1 MSTPDR
7 SSQKPGA
14 PADPVVAPGVLR
26 TDIDPNAHAVM
37 IDFDPR
43 VISDDGVRKVAERLA
58 PLGHQQYCKTLLHL
72 AGRASGAA
80 EDRIERKAQEIPGIR
95 RARATFLGGVMTVTF
110 DDARLTEAQVIDRVR
125 STGAPVTSLPDS
137 GAATP
142 QDGLRYWFT
151 GERLEA
157 VFTVLTL
164 VFMVAGWATSKIG
177 GFWSVG
183 FYAAA
188 YLTGGYF
195 GVRAGLQSLRQ
206 WTIDVDLLMVLAAIG
221 AAIVNAPFEGAML
234 LFLFSLSNV
243 LQAYAIDR
251 TRKAIQSLMKLRP
264 EKALV
269 RRGEGT
275 MTLPVGELVV
285 GDVLVVRPGESI
297 ALDSVIIEGSSA
309 VDQASLTGES
319 IPVSRTVGDPVFAGT
334 INQTGGLEVR
344 VTRLAKD
351 STIEKLVRMVEEA
364 QTEKADTQRFLDR
377 AEQFYAVGVLL
388 FTLGL
393 ILVPILFL
401 DETFRIA
408 FYRAMTVMVVASP
421 CALIISTPASI
432 LSAIG
437 GAARRGVLF
446 KGGVHLE
453 RAATIKVVAFDKTG
467 TLTEGKPRV
476 TDVIVGERVVAFVG
490 QVRSPGGVGNAPDG
504 KIVGHVPSRG
514 AGGNVPDGRAVGHV
528 PSRGVGGD
536 TPYGGI
542 RPTGV
547 DGEALSLLG
556 LVGAVELKSE
566 HPLAQAIVSECR
578 TRGVAV
584 VDCAGFQS
592 VSGKGASALVDGR
605 RIAVG
610 NARYFTALKLSLPE
624 AFARQVATLQ
634 DEGKT
639 VVIVGELDEA
649 HDSAR
654 FLGAVAIA
662 DVLRA
667 DAPEVIRQLKA
678 DGITRVVMLTGD
690 NTRVAQAIGRLA
702 GVDEVH
708 ADLLP
713 EDKVRVIKELRNI
726 GPVAMVGD
734 GVNDAPA
741 LATAT
746 VGVAMGA
753 AGTDVAMETADV
765 VLMSDNLKNIVFALS
780 LSRRART
787 IIYQNLAFSLL
798 VIGVLIVSALGFRLP
813 LPVGVIAH
821 EGSTVL
827 VCLNG
832 LRMLVYKGR

>member
-1 MSTPDR
+1 MAMSTPADANGSRTPDR
-7 SSQKPGA
+7 ANPSPGE
-14 PADPVVAPGVLR
+14 PAATPGVLR
-26 TDIDPNAHAVM
+26 ADIDPASHAVM

-43 VISDDGVRKVAERLA
+43 VISDEGVKKVAERLA
-58 PLGHQQYCKTLLHL
+58 PIGHQQYCKTILHL

-80 EDRIERKAQEIPGIR
+80 EDRLERKAQQIPGVR

-110 DDARLTEAQVIDRVR
+110 DDARLTESEVLERVR
-125 STGAPVTSLPDS
+125 STGAPVKKMSDGE
-137 GAATP
+137 GAAP
-142 QDGLRYWFT
+142 QTAGDWLRYWLT

-157 VFTVLTL
+157 VSTGLTL
-164 VFMVAGWATSKIG
+164 VFMLAGWATAKVG

-206 WTIDVDLLMVLAAIG
+206 GTIDVDLLMVLAAIG
-221 AAIVNAPFEGAML
+221 AAIVQAPFEGAML

-264 EKALV
+264 ATAMA
-269 RRGEGT
+269 RRGGET
-275 MTLPVGELVV
+275 VVLPVGELVV
-285 GDVLVVRPGESI
+285 GDILVVRPGESI
-297 ALDSVIIEGSSA
+297 ALDSVIIEGSSS

-319 IPVSRTVGDPVFAGT
+319 MPVSRTVGDPVFAGT

-364 QTEKADTQRFLDR
+364 QSEKADTQRFLDR
-377 AEQFYAVGVLL
+377 AEQFYAGGVLL

-401 DETFRIA
+401 EESFRTA

-476 TDVIVGERVVAFVG
+476 TDMVVGERVVRFRGILGDAG
-490 QVRSPGGVGNAPDG
+490 KPSGGGAPSAPDG
-504 KIVGHVPSRG
+504 V
-514 AGGNVPDGRAVGHV
+514 
-528 PSRGVGGD
+528 
-536 TPYGGI
+536 
-542 RPTGV
+542 
-547 DGEALSLLG
+547 ALELLG
-556 LVGAVELKSE
+556 LVGAVEMKSE
-566 HPLAQAIVSECR
+566 HPLAQAIVTECR
-578 TRGVAV
+578 SRNVAIA
-584 VDCAGFQS
+584 DCSGFQS
-592 VSGKGASALVDGR
+592 VSGKGASALVGGR
-605 RIAVG
+605 RIAAG
-610 NARYFTALKLSLPE
+610 NARYFAALNRSLPD
-624 AFARQVATLQ
+624 AFARQVAALQ

-662 DVLRA
+662 DVLRS
-667 DAPEVIRQLKA
+667 DAAEVIRQLKA
-678 DGITRVVMLTGD
+678 DGISRVVMLTGD
-690 NTRVAQAIGRLA
+690 NTRVAEAIGRQA

-713 EDKVRVIKELRNI
+713 EDKVRVIKELKNI

-765 VLMSDNLKNIVFALS
+765 VLMSDSLKNIVFALA
-780 LSRRART
+780 LSRRARS
-787 IIYQNLAFSLL
+787 IIYQNLAFSLA
-798 VIGVLIVSALGFRLP
+798 VIGVLIVSALGFHLP
-813 LPVGVIAH
+813 LPVGVVAH

-832 LRMLVYKGR
+832 LRMLAFRRKGE